1 MYQIKDI
8 PPDIRDDLTKDTKN
22 AIQSWIRDSIPIN
35 TALRY
40 GKSHEYFR
48 EKEGTYEQAIIE
60 ARLISEAIT
69 MSSLHQ
75 DYIISR
81 GLGSYDVNKIKNAL
95 DEKVRTGISPLL
107 QDNGFTAVSY
117 QHDIALR
124 YTEYDIKGE
133 RYILVSSLQKGDT
146 ALFIGDES
154 TLSNRKEGEIL
165 LQKSTPYYITGK
177 KTYIT
182 RDREVIHQVL
192 VEFLTG

>member
-1 MYQIKDI
+1 MYQITDI
-8 PPDIRDDLTKDTKN
+8 PPDVRDDFTKDTKS
-22 AIQSWIRDSIPIN
+22 AIKSWIRDSTPIN

-40 GKSHEYFR
+40 GKNHEYFK
-48 EKEGTYEQAIIE
+48 EKDGAYEQAIFE
-60 ARLISEAIT
+60 ARLISEAIS

-75 DYIISR
+75 DYIVSR
-81 GLGSYDVNKIKNAL
+81 GLGSYDVNKIKGAL
-95 DEKVRTGISPLL
+95 DETVRTGISPVLI
-107 QDNGFTAVSY
+107 DSGFTAVSY

-124 YTEYDIKGE
+124 YTEYDMKGE
-133 RYILVSSLQKGDT
+133 RYLLVSSLQKGDT

-182 RDREVIHQVL
+182 GDGEVIHQVL
-192 VEFLTG
+192 VEFLTD